1 MPRLILNRM
10 NAYTTDTAYRITPAP
25 DVDAAALVVCFL
37 NSVTALSAELEGRF
51 YGGGVLELV
60 PSEIERLAVPYMGGV
75 GQNIDEL
82 NRDVRQ
88 MEGRTL
94 LEKQD
99 AFLFSNISDIDMAD
113 IAVLR
118 KALFRLQMRRQ
129 RIALDR

>member
-10 NAYTTDTAYRITPAP
+10 NAYTTDTAYRITPDV

-60 PSEIERLAVPYMGGV
+60 PSEIERLAVPYMEGMGE
-75 GQNIDEL
+75 NIDKL

-88 MEGRTL
+88 MEGKTL

-99 AFLFSNISDIDMAD
+99 ELLFSNTSDIDMAD
-113 IAVLR
+113 IAILR
-118 KALFRLQMRRQ
+118 KALFRLQLRRQ
-129 RIALDR
+129 RISSDR

>member
-10 NAYTTDTAYRITPAP
+10 NAYTTDTAYRITPDV
-25 DVDAAALVVCFL
+25 DVDAATLVVCFL

-60 PSEIERLAVPYMGGV
+60 PSEIERLTVPYMEGV
-75 GQNIDEL
+75 RQNIDEL
-82 NRDVRQ
+82 NKDVRQ

-99 AFLFSNISDIDMAD
+99 ELLFSNISDIDMAD
-113 IAVLR
+113 IAILR
-118 KALFRLQMRRQ
+118 KALFRLQLRRQ
-129 RIALDR
+129 RIATDR